1 MMTRGI
7 KSLGLIMLTLC
18 LCHCGY
24 HLRGMASLP
33 PSFQEIYITAPN
45 EARNLK
51 AVLEEELESY
61 RVQICKKQSQA
72 HFEII
77 IDSMNFTSQ
86 VSNISSSTTPRQYQ
100 LIYTVY
106 YHFVDTAGQQTIIP
120 NGKLTATRLVTMN
133 NERLLGSNY
142 EQDFFLQ
149 EMQEEIARQMIS
161 TISHYFHL
169 HRLIL
174 S

>member
-1 MMTRGI
+1 MSRRI
-7 KSLGLIMLTLC
+7 KSLWLGMLALC
-18 LCHCGY
+18 LCQCGY
-24 HLRGMASLP
+24 HLRGMAPLP
-33 PSFQEIYITAPN
+33 PAFQEIYIIAPN

-51 AVLEEELESY
+51 AELEEELESFH
-61 RVQICKKQSQA
+61 VQVCKKQSQA
-72 HFEII
+72 HFEIV
-77 IDSMNFTSQ
+77 IDDINFARQ

-100 LIYTVY
+100 LIYTVN
-106 YHFVDTAGQQTIIP
+106 YHFVDSSQQQTVIP
-120 NGKLTATRLVTMN
+120 SAKLSATRLVTMN

-161 TISHYFHL
+161 TISHYFEL
-169 HRLIL
+169 HRLIP

>member
-1 MMTRGI
+1 MIRMI
-7 KSLGLIMLTLC
+7 KSTGLLMLALC
-18 LCHCGY
+18 LCQCGY

-33 PSFQEIYITAPN
+33 PAFHEIYIIAPN
-45 EARNLK
+45 EARDLK
-51 AVLEEELESY
+51 AALELELESY
-61 RVQICKKQSQA
+61 HVQVCKNQNLA
-72 HFEII
+72 HFEIV
-77 IDSMNFTSQ
+77 IDSINFANH

-106 YHFVDTAGQQTIIP
+106 YHFVDTSQQQTIIP

-142 EQDFFLQ
+142 EQDFFLK
-149 EMQEEIARQMIS
+149 EMQEEIARQMIT
-161 TISHYFHL
+161 TISHYYEL
-169 HRLIL
+169 NRLIP